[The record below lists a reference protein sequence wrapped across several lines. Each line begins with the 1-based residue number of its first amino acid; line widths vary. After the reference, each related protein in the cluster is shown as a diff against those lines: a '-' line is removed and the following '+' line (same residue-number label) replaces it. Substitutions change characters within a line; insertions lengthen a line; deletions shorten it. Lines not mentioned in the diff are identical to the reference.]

1 MPLIRVAVAEDHPEM
16 RVVLRLLVKLSTDMK
31 LVWDGNNGQEAV
43 DAVKRLQ
50 PDVLVMDIQMP
61 RLDGFSATLQIVEL
75 GVHTQV
81 ILISGHIGSYIA
93 MKSAEV
99 GAKGFVPKDDL
110 ATSLP
115 LAIRAVYRGETF
127 FME

>member
-1 MPLIRVAVAEDHPEM
+1 
-16 RVVLRLLVKLSTDMK
+16 MK
-31 LVWDGNNGQEAV
+31 LVWEGDNGQEAV
-43 DAVKRLQ
+43 EAVKRLQ

-61 RLDGFSATLQIVEL
+61 GLDGFSATLQIVEL

-81 ILISGHIGSYIA
+81 ILISGYIRSYIA
-93 MKSAEV
+93 RKSAEV

-110 ATSLP
+110 AKSLP